1 MKMRK
6 IEDFFKKEFR
16 TIIIVIAPLIASV
29 FFWMHVQE
37 NTLYSYTFEEDNGLY
52 MLSSMGIKNNDLEKF
67 SEFLIDE
74 DLLDASHYP
83 LEMKVDKDQ
92 LDIRKAGNLSLFLS
106 HDNIEEIFILEEN
119 GQTIL
124 SSSGP

>member
-1 MKMRK
+1 MRK
-6 IEDFFKKEFR
+6 IEDFVQKEFR
-16 TIIIVIAPLIASV
+16 TIIIVIAALIGFV
-29 FFWMHVQE
+29 FCWMHVQQH
-37 NTLYSYTFEEDNGLY
+37 TLYSYTFEEDNGLY

-83 LEMKVDKDQ
+83 LEITVDKDQ
-92 LDIRKAGNLSLFLS
+92 LDIRSAGNLSLFLG
-106 HDNIEEIFILEEN
+106 HDSIEEIFILKEN
-119 GQTIL
+119 DHTKL